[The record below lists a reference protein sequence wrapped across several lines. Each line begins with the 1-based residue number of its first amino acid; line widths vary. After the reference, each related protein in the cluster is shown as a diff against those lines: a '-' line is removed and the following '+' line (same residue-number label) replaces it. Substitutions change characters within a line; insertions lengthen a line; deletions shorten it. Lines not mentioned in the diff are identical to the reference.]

1 MAIALAL
8 VFVECADVSAQVYRR
23 ENRRAIHDFVKGDF
37 DDAMMHYDRALSKDK
52 ENDVLLKFNKAYVLH
67 NDRRDSTLN
76 MVNDSLA
83 LKCLDEIAEDVV
95 GTQYEYGYH
104 FNKGVIAIDMENWQL
119 AVDEFKKCLLMI
131 PDDMKAKENYIY
143 AKEHLKNQQQNQQN
157 QQDQQDQNGD
167 QEKKDGDQ
175 EKKNDDQEK
184 KNDDQEKK
192 NGDQEKKDGD
202 QDEKNGDEGEN
213 GDGQESRISPQ
224 AAKQI
229 LQAVQAKEKVTQEK
243 VEKKKAAA
251 MRSKQKGKNW

>member
-37 DDAMMHYDRALSKDK
+37 DDAMRHYDRALSKDK

-184 KNDDQEKK
+184 KN
-192 NGDQEKKDGD
+192 GDQEKKDGD